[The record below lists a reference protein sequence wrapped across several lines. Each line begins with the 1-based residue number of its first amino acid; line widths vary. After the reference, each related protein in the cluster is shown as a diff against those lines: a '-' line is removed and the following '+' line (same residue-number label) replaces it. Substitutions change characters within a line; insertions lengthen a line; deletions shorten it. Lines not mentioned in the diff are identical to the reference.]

1 MSDTTPP
8 APLTANIPD
17 AKRRLLQRTDE
28 VAARIAALMHEQK
41 LTQTDLA
48 RKAGKPKSYVSRVL
62 SGAVNL
68 TLKTVAEFEAALGA
82 DVVTVPAWEPPYPR
96 RRRSAPAQAV
106 TKPSTPESL
115 EAGLP
120 TSLRDRLQAFA
131 EQEGTTVPALLTLWA
146 SERLATETAA
156 ALVLHSALGLDRVDF
171 AQSLQV
177 TLHVPTGYASSPLWH
192 ARTPRQQTC
201 VDPSGQLVPA
211 GDYSPYDPDDSG
223 R

>member
-8 APLTANIPD
+8 APLTADIPD

-28 VAARIAALMHEQK
+28 VAARIAALMSEQK

-48 RKAGKPKSYVSRVL
+48 RRAGKSKSYVSRVL

-68 TLKTVAEFEAALGA
+68 TLKTIAEFEAALGA

-96 RRRSAPAQAV
+96 RRRSAPTQTTAE
-106 TKPSTPESL
+106 PSTPESP

-131 EQEGTTVPALLTLWA
+131 EREGTTVPALLTLWA
-146 SERLATETAA
+146 SERLVAETAT
-156 ALVLHSALGLDRVDF
+156 ALVLHSSLGLDRVDF

-177 TLHVPTGYASSPLWH
+177 TLDVPTGYTSSPLRS
-192 ARTPRQQTC
+192 ARTLRQQTC
-201 VDPSGQLVPA
+201 VDPSGQLVSA
-211 GDYSPYDPDDSG
+211 SDYSPYDPEDSG